1 MLSTNTDLFATSG
14 LHRTKGNRM
23 NTVAEEVKV
32 IPNRTME
39 IANLYHKQSL
49 ALINLALTQN
59 KLAIEASHKRA
70 SELLLI
76 KEPNNVHKLVSSH
89 MISQVKEY
97 LDFAV
102 CAYQMGF
109 DSHVQVMNLFQNQIE
124 DNRTLTNDVLKSHA
138 LSGNPITTVA
148 FAAVKNALDSSHAF
162 LNTAKTMAL
171 ETAASATNAISAK
184 SK

>member
-1 MLSTNTDLFATSG
+1 
-14 LHRTKGNRM
+14 M

-32 IPNRTME
+32 IPNRAME

-59 KLAIEASHKRA
+59 KLAIEASHQRA
-70 SELLLI
+70 SELLQI
-76 KEPNNVHKLVSSH
+76 NEPSNVHKLMSSH

-109 DSHVQVMNLFQNQIE
+109 DSHAQVVGIFQSQIE
-124 DNRTLTNDVLKSHA
+124 DNRSLTNDVLKSHA
-138 LSGNPITTVA
+138 LSGNPVTTVA

-162 LNTAKTMAL
+162 LNGAKVMAL
-171 ETAASATNAISAK
+171 ITPTQSSTK
-184 SK
+184 LP

>member
-1 MLSTNTDLFATSG
+1 
-14 LHRTKGNRM
+14 M

-59 KLAIEASHKRA
+59 KLAIEASHQRA
-70 SELLLI
+70 SELLQI
-76 KEPNNVHKLVSSH
+76 KEPNQVQQLVSSH

-109 DSHVQVMNLFQNQIE
+109 DSHAQVVSIFQNQIE

-138 LSGNPITTVA
+138 LSGNPVTTVA

-162 LNTAKTMAL
+162 LNSAKAMAL
-171 ETAASATNAISAK
+171 ETAASASHAISAK

>member
-1 MLSTNTDLFATSG
+1 
-14 LHRTKGNRM
+14 M

-59 KLAIEASHKRA
+59 KLAIEASHQRA
-70 SELLLI
+70 SELLQI

-109 DSHVQVMNLFQNQIE
+109 DSHAQVVSIFQNQIE
-124 DNRTLTNDVLKSHA
+124 DNRTLTNNVLKSHA
-138 LSGNPITTVA
+138 LSGNPVTTVA
-148 FAAVKNALDSSHAF
+148 FAALKNALDSSHAF
-162 LNTAKTMAL
+162 LNSAKTIAL
-171 ETAASATNAISAK
+171 ETAASASSAIS
-184 SK
+184 SKTKY

>member
-1 MLSTNTDLFATSG
+1 
-14 LHRTKGNRM
+14 M

>member
-1 MLSTNTDLFATSG
+1 
-14 LHRTKGNRM
+14 M

-32 IPNRTME
+32 IPNRAME

-59 KLAIEASHKRA
+59 KLAIEASHQRA
-70 SELLLI
+70 SELLQI
-76 KEPNNVHKLVSSH
+76 NEPSNVHKLMSSH

-109 DSHVQVMNLFQNQIE
+109 DSHAQVVGIFQSQIE
-124 DNRTLTNDVLKSHA
+124 DNRSLTNDVLKSHA
-138 LSGNPITTVA
+138 LSGNPVTTVA

-162 LNTAKTMAL
+162 LNSAKAMAL
-171 ETAASATNAISAK
+171 ETAATATNAIP
-184 SK
+184 SKTK

>member
-1 MLSTNTDLFATSG
+1 MGTL
-14 LHRTKGNRM
+14 
-23 NTVAEEVKV
+23 AEKVKV
-32 IPNRTME
+32 IPNRTIE
-39 IANLYHKQSL
+39 IANLHHKQSL
-49 ALINLALTQN
+49 AFINLALTQN
-59 KLAIEASHKRA
+59 KLAIEASHQRA
-70 SELLLI
+70 SELLQI

-102 CAYQMGF
+102 CVYQLGF
-109 DSHVQVMNLFQNQIE
+109 DSHAQVVGIFQSQIE

-138 LSGNPITTVA
+138 LSGNPLTAVA

-171 ETAASATNAISAK
+171 ETAHSATNAISAK